1 MKFNS
6 TLPLNACAR
15 RWAWQVWDVT
25 AGACSE
31 TLRYHS
37 DKVQSVAW
45 NGAQATVLLS
55 AGYDRAACMV

>member
-1 MKFNS
+1 M
-6 TLPLNACAR
+6 
-15 RWAWQVWDVT
+15 WDVT